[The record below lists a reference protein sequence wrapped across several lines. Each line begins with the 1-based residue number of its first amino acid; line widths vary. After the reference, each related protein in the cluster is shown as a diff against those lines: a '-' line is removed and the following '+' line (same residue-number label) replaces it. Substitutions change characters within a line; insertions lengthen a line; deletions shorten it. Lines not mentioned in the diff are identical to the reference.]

1 MQLISFPD
9 DGYYSQGIHGKRQL
23 VCDLSSGY
31 GASMNP
37 IGVLFLLFLLIPMVE
52 IYFLIQ
58 VGSVIGAIPTI
69 ALVVFTALLGAMLLR
84 LQGLATLQRT
94 RSALAQGQVPA
105 MEMFE
110 GVLLVFAGA
119 LLLTPGFVTD
129 TIGFLFLVPPLRKA
143 IIRWFL
149 NRSTVYTQQSGS
161 TAGPSRS
168 GSHTI
173 EGEYRREDD

>member
-1 MQLISFPD
+1 
-9 DGYYSQGIHGKRQL
+9 
-23 VCDLSSGY
+23 
-31 GASMNP
+31 MNP
-37 IGVLFLLFLLIPMVE
+37 VGILFLLFLLIPLVE

-84 LQGLATLQRT
+84 FQGLATLQRT
-94 RSALAQGQVPA
+94 RAAMAQGQIPA

-110 GVLLVFAGA
+110 GALLVFSGA

-129 TIGFLFLVPPLRKA
+129 TIGFLFLVPPFRKMV
-143 IIRWFL
+143 IRWFL
-149 NRSTVYTQQSGS
+149 SKSTIKTGQFHDSS
-161 TAGPSRS
+161 RPSS
-168 GSHTI
+168 PDPHTI

>member
-1 MQLISFPD
+1 
-9 DGYYSQGIHGKRQL
+9 
-23 VCDLSSGY
+23 
-31 GASMNP
+31 MNP
-37 IGVLFLLFLLIPMVE
+37 IGILFLLFLLIPLVE

-58 VGSVIGAIPTI
+58 VGSVIGAIPTV

-84 LQGLATLQRT
+84 LQGLTTLQRT

-110 GVLLVFAGA
+110 GVLLVFSGA

-129 TIGFLFLVPPLRKA
+129 AIGFLFLVPPFRKY
-143 IIRWFL
+143 IIHWFL
-149 NRSTVYTQQSGS
+149 SRSTIYTRQPGDIPGAPGSG
-161 TAGPSRS
+161 P
-168 GSHTI
+168 HTI